1 MNNKTLTGREKASY
15 GLGAVGKDMVYML
28 SASYVLYY
36 FQDIMGVSAY
46 AMAVILLVARVFD
59 AFNDPVMGV
68 IVAKTR
74 TRFGKFRPWLLI
86 GTLTNSVVLFAMF
99 ACPPA
104 LNGAGLIAYAAIF
117 YILWGVTYT
126 MMDIPFWSMIPAFT
140 RGGEERENLTALAR
154 SCSGVGSAIVT
165 IFTLLA
171 VHALGSAFGG
181 TSAKEIERIGFKWFA
196 LIIAVLF
203 SLFIIIT
210 CLNIKEKSSVS
221 MPAASVKDMFVSL
234 IHNDQAMAIVVTI
247 VLINTA
253 MYITSNLVIYFF
265 KYDLGGQGWY
275 KNYTLFNTV
284 AGAAQ
289 ILAMMALYPLLRRAL
304 KIANTHIFYI
314 SLAMSV
320 IGYIVLLLFAIS
332 GSKLLAVYLI
342 PGVLIMAASGINN
355 VLTTIFLANTVDYGE
370 IKNHRR
376 DESVIFSMQTFVV
389 KLASG
394 IAAFVASITLGILSL
409 SDKATTT
416 AQQTFDFAS
425 AVSLA
430 QKMGL
435 RLVVTLIPMAGIVI
449 AFFWFRKKYI
459 LTDEKVEAL
468 ANEVAQL
475 HEKQK

>member
-1 MNNKTLTGREKASY
+1 
-15 GLGAVGKDMVYML
+15 
-28 SASYVLYY
+28 
-36 FQDIMGVSAY
+36 
-46 AMAVILLVARVFD
+46 
-59 AFNDPVMGV
+59 MGV

-117 YILWGVTYT
+117 YILCGVTYT

-181 TSAKEIERIGFKWFA
+181 TSAKDIERIGFKWFA

-234 IHNDQAMAIVVTI
+234 IHND

-265 KYDLGGQGWY
+265 KYDLGGSGWY

-289 ILAMMALYPLLRRAL
+289 ILAMMALYPLLRRIF
-304 KIANTHIFYI
+304 KIANTRIFYI

-409 SDKATTT
+409 SDQATTA

-435 RLVVTLIPMAGIVI
+435 RLVVTLIPMAGIII

>member
-1 MNNKTLTGREKASY
+1 
-15 GLGAVGKDMVYML
+15 
-28 SASYVLYY
+28 
-36 FQDIMGVSAY
+36 
-46 AMAVILLVARVFD
+46 
-59 AFNDPVMGV
+59 
-68 IVAKTR
+68 
-74 TRFGKFRPWLLI
+74 
-86 GTLTNSVVLFAMF
+86 
-99 ACPPA
+99 
-104 LNGAGLIAYAAIF
+104 
-117 YILWGVTYT
+117 
-126 MMDIPFWSMIPAFT
+126 
-140 RGGEERENLTALAR
+140 
-154 SCSGVGSAIVT
+154 
-165 IFTLLA
+165 
-171 VHALGSAFGG
+171 
-181 TSAKEIERIGFKWFA
+181 
-196 LIIAVLF
+196 
-203 SLFIIIT
+203 
-210 CLNIKEKSSVS
+210 
-221 MPAASVKDMFVSL
+221 
-234 IHNDQAMAIVVTI
+234 
-247 VLINTA
+247 

-265 KYDLGGQGWY
+265 KYDLGGSGCY
-275 KNYTLFNTV
+275 NNYTLFNTV

-409 SDKATTT
+409 SDKATTA

-435 RLVVTLIPMAGIVI
+435 RLVVTLIPMAGIII